1 MEWRLRDR
9 YSSDVIRQNA
19 IYSQRLASAARVLS
33 AARAYIEKV
42 NDDCT
47 EDEDRDEMLAK
58 IDRYFQ
64 PNANVEARRD
74 GAPLPEKTS
83 TPLPRTPC

>member
-33 AARAYIEKV
+33 AARTYIEKV
-42 NDDCT
+42 NDDYT
-47 EDEDRDEMLAK
+47 EDEDRDELLAK

-64 PNANVEARRD
+64 PNTKASRD
-74 GAPLPEKTS
+74 EGGAKS
-83 TPLPRTPC
+83 